1 MRHAKRVETVR
12 GEGMRVRTLRPAR
25 SAIGLILLAVILSG
39 GVPGFAAEEA
49 RPTIGLTLKE
59 IIRIALDRNAG
70 FQAARLEVD
79 ASERGLDVARGRL
92 LGRADLFGAYQYAG
106 PDAENR
112 RRAGALVGAMPLLRT
127 GGMRPDQE
135 FSHNTGAFGV
145 RYRIPIYT
153 GGRLTADVELNEL
166 ATIFSRDRLQATRD
180 ALVFNASSVF
190 YTLLRLR
197 EDLRATET
205 SVKALEESRR
215 VIEERVAVGREP
227 RVTLLK
233 INARLAA
240 VEQELIRVRNA
251 LERAHGALN
260 ALMGAEDITEKVEV
274 IGTLE
279 YAPGPRSLP
288 DSIREALARNPDL
301 RARKRAVEM
310 QDRRVRIAFAERL
323 PDISLGATA
332 QGLASEGLGTNT
344 LVPDATVDVR
354 VSLLIFDGKVIRS
367 RVEQERARLERA
379 KAEVEEL
386 KREIALEV
394 QTAYLNIVSAED
406 RIRAAEAAVEE
417 AREARRIEQLKQ
429 ELGRGIVED
438 LLLAQAAEL
447 QAEENYFSAL
457 ADYNIAVVARE
468 KAIGGV
474 E

>member
-1 MRHAKRVETVR
+1 MRTR
-12 GEGMRVRTLRPAR
+12 RPAR
-25 SAIGLILLAVILSG
+25 AIWLLVLGLILG
-39 GVPGFAAEEA
+39 GGLPASSAEEP
-49 RPTIGLTLKE
+49 RPTVSLTLKD
-59 IIRIALDRNAG
+59 IIRIALERNAG
-70 FQAARLEVD
+70 FRAAQLEVD
-79 ASERGLDVARGRL
+79 ASERGLDIARGRR

-153 GGRLTADVELNEL
+153 GGRLAADVELNEL
-166 ATIFSRDRLQATRD
+166 ATVFSRDRLQATRD
-180 ALVFNASSVF
+180 DLVFNASSVY
-190 YTLLRLR
+190 YTILRFR
-197 EDLRATET
+197 EDIRATET
-205 SVKALEESRR
+205 SVRALEESRR

-227 RVTLLK
+227 KVTLLK

-240 VEQELIRVRNA
+240 VQQDLIRVRNA
-251 LERAHGALN
+251 FERAHGALN
-260 ALMGAEDITEKVEV
+260 ALMGAEDITAPVEV

-279 YAPGPRSLP
+279 YAPAPRILP
-288 DSIREALARNPDL
+288 ESIAEGLERNPEL
-301 RARKRAVEM
+301 RARRRAVEI
-310 QDRRVRIAFAERL
+310 QERRVRIAFAERL
-323 PDISLGATA
+323 PDVSLGAA
-332 QGLASEGLGTNT
+332 VQGLASEGLGTNT

-354 VSLLIFDGKVIRS
+354 VSLPIFDGKVIRS

-379 KAEVEEL
+379 RAEVEQL
-386 KREIALEV
+386 KREVALEV
-394 QTAYLNIVSAED
+394 ETAYLNIVSAEE
-406 RIRAAEAAVEE
+406 RIGATRAAIEE

-429 ELGRGIVED
+429 ELGRGIIED

-447 QAEENYFSAL
+447 EAEENYFSAL
-457 ADYNIAVVARE
+457 ADYNIAGVALE